1 MHLNKRSR
9 TPLQQMFISKV
20 VHAKGLNVKRST
32 ASVSNMALPALII
45 ASVMT
50 AKMGSHI
57 PMITLKTKME
67 SP

>member
-1 MHLNKRSR
+1 
-9 TPLQQMFISKV
+9 MFISKV